1 MPKSIFDRVM
11 GWPYH
16 PQAIMALSFSGCF
29 IVMIQGDNP
38 AWAALVVAA
47 IAAPLAALLLLLP
60 YLCAVI
66 LLAAVLSLL
75 SLTHTIQANHHKSNP
90 ASR

>member
-11 GWPYH
+11 DWPYH
-16 PQAIMALSFSGCF
+16 PQAIIALSFAGCF
-29 IVMIQGDNP
+29 VATMQGDGP
-38 AWAALVVAA
+38 IWAALVVAA
-47 IAAPLAALLLLLP
+47 IAAPIAALVLFLP
-60 YLCAVI
+60 YLIAVT
-66 LLAAVLSLL
+66 LLASVLSLL